1 MSSNQDTQ
9 GTKVSSKS
17 TIIDIILA
25 TMPNIVFSVLFPFC
39 GASLGFLDKTGKIT
53 TLGWFVCIIYIF
65 ITVILIVS
73 YNFFIHKSDSIIS
86 KDELNNLKNSAK
98 VFKANYGIVKNVVE
112 RSDKICDSKLNTLK
126 NEIKKHIDNNS
137 LPFPII
143 ISNPQ
148 KQLIEILNGM
158 FDCISDIIDI
168 NKSALI
174 FDVAININEQGWKWL
189 EVFESNEGIPIED
202 INVEGSMFYKLIT
215 KNKDYK
221 GFLFYNKKS
230 DHLGEDYK
238 KLQIDIDEDGHF
250 IDGSIMAKHIF
261 VGTSYKDRWIE
272 LAIFISSKNDFFV
285 KGSNS
290 VSTCRK
296 NLRDSVFSHFDKRLK
311 IELSLLLLESF
322 NKNTEVS
329 KALVDLQESIT

>member
-1 MSSNQDTQ
+1 MSSKQDI
-9 GTKVSSKS
+9 KVSSKS

-25 TMPNIVFSVLFPFC
+25 TAPNIIFSILFPYC
-39 GASLGFLDKTGKIT
+39 GVSLGFLDELGKVT
-53 TLGWFVCIIYIF
+53 NLGWFVCIIYIL
-65 ITVILIVS
+65 ITVALIVF
-73 YNFFIHKSDSIIS
+73 YNFAIHQNDSMIAV
-86 KDELNNLKNSAK
+86 DELNNLKNNAK

-126 NEIKKHIDNNS
+126 NEIKKHIDNDS

-168 NKSALI
+168 NKSALV
-174 FDVAININEQGWKWL
+174 FDVAININEQGWEWL

-230 DHLGEDYK
+230 DHLGDDYK
-238 KLQIDIDEDGHF
+238 KLQIDIDEDGNF
-250 IDGSIMAKHIF
+250 IDGSIMAKHVF

-272 LAIFISSKNDFFV
+272 VAIFISSKNDFFV
-285 KGSNS
+285 RGSNS

-311 IELSLLLLESF
+311 IELSLLLLEFLNNNNEKS
-322 NKNTEVS
+322 EVF
-329 KALVDLQESIT
+329 VDLQKSTG